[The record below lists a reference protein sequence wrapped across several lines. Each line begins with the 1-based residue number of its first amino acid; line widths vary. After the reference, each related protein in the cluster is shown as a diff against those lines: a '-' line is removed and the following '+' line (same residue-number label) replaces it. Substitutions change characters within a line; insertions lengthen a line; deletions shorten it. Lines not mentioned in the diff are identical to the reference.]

1 MIQIYTGSGK
11 GKTTAAIGQAVRAAG
26 AGMKVGFYQFLK
38 GGKFPVSEEKILKGV
53 HGITCIRFDQQA
65 PVFDRNAAGKSS
77 FIRIQNDLAI
87 VYDDMLNKGYNMMV
101 LDELTH
107 LIDLKLANEA
117 QILEMLGKRPKGLE
131 VVITGRQAPKALVKA
146 ADLVTEMKEIKHPF
160 RKGVKAK
167 KGIEF

>member
-1 MIQIYTGSGK
+1 MLQIYTGNGK

-38 GGKFPVSEEKILKGV
+38 GGKFPVSEERMLKAIGN
-53 HGITCIRFDQQA
+53 ITCVRFDQQA
-65 PVFDRNAAGKSS
+65 PVFDKNAAKKDS
-77 FIRIQNDLAI
+77 FIKIQTDLAI
-87 VYDDMLNKGYNMMV
+87 VYDDILNKGYDMVV

-107 LIDLKLANEA
+107 LIDLKLANEE
-117 QILEMLGKRPKGLE
+117 QIIEMLTKRPKKLE
-131 VVITGRQAPKALVKA
+131 IVITGRKASKGLLKI

-160 RKGVKAK
+160 RKGVKAR